1 MQKHRPRQ
9 SPRMLALIKK
19 YIKNSKLMVPIKPK
33 KLRARRLNNHS
44 MKRSGRKPSVKRS
57 GRKPSVK
64 RRGRKPSVKRS
75 AGNTARKNSIKI
87 KTIAQRIAELKEKI
101 KNSTAKQRLNN
112 NASKVRNRTK
122 KVSNR
127 VRGYYKRFM

>member
-33 KLRARRLNNHS
+33 KLRARRLNNQS

-57 GRKPSVK
+57 
-64 RRGRKPSVKRS
+64 GRKPSVKRS